1 MIGRYFRAMVL
12 LVLVSTTSEAQQF
25 QIQPGSAAPYAE
37 QFGSAADIDVSI
49 NPNMEVR
56 DFDVDMKD
64 QPELYEIDQWSYAE
78 PERHL
83 AGTFDMLVYVYDVP
97 LPWDPTM
104 IERVRQAK
112 VVDEEATFPLPVR
125 FAGRCRGVETVK
137 RRGPD
142 PTVFVTS
149 LPERNQSDRY
159 SDLPQG
165 EEPFVILDLAESEH
179 LGMVPGSWRP

>member
-1 MIGRYFRAMVL
+1 
-12 LVLVSTTSEAQQF
+12 LVSTTAEAQQF
-25 QIQPGSAAPYAE
+25 QIQPGSAGYNGADLP
-37 QFGSAADIDVSI
+37 SAADIDI
-49 NPNMEVR
+49 TIDLNMEVR

-64 QPELYEIDQWSYAE
+64 QPELYEIDQWSDTD
-78 PERHL
+78 PQLLMR
-83 AGTFDMLVYVYDVP
+83 GTFDKLVYVYEVP
-97 LPWDPTM
+97 LPWDPAM

-112 VVDEEATFPLPVR
+112 VVDEEATFPIPVR
-125 FAGRCRGVETVK
+125 FAGRCISRETVN

-142 PTVFVTS
+142 PTAFVMS
-149 LPERNQSDRY
+149 LPERSQSHRY

>member
-1 MIGRYFRAMVL
+1 MISRYFQAMVL
-12 LVLVSTTSEAQQF
+12 LVLVSATSEAQQF

-37 QFGSAADIDVSI
+37 QLRSAADIDVSI
-49 NPNMEVR
+49 NPNMTVR

-64 QPELYEIDQWSYAE
+64 QPELYDIDQWSDSE
-78 PERHL
+78 PQLLMR
-83 AGTFDMLVYVYDVP
+83 GTFNKLVYVYEVP

-112 VVDEEATFPLPVR
+112 VVDEEATFPVPVR
-125 FAGRCRGVETVK
+125 FAGRCKGVETVK